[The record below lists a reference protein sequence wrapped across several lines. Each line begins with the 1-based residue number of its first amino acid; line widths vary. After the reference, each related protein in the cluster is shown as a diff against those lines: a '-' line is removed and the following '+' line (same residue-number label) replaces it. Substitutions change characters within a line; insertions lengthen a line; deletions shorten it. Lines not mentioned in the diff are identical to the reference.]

1 MRHITDE
8 DEIVKLF
15 PLFIAEGLE
24 IGADI
29 SKLNPDKLW
38 NTLNGALIGGKIY
51 VHEEGDKFVG
61 CIVICPIDSYWSD
74 GFVYHSL
81 LYYVL
86 PQYRKSMRAIQLLRA
101 ARDFAIKEGVEFN
114 LTVETYTDIERK
126 DKLFNK
132 LGFRKMGGY
141 YTVRG

>member
-1 MRHITDE
+1 
-8 DEIVKLF
+8 
-15 PLFIAEGLE
+15 
-24 IGADI
+24 
-29 SKLNPDKLW
+29 
-38 NTLNGALIGGKIY
+38 
-51 VHEEGDKFVG
+51 
-61 CIVICPIDSYWSD
+61 
-74 GFVYHSL
+74 
-81 LYYVL
+81 
-86 PQYRKSMRAIQLLRA
+86 MRAIQLLRA